1 MPRCPGKLSLSCLIL
16 VVQSLHSI
24 QLAHPAHSLPFTPS
38 LSPRYTHTRI
48 HTRRYIHVVIAR
60 PKMHNMKARHADMEH
75 PSAEKLLARAK
86 ACPKCLCFPG
96 RRPGRRA
103 HLPRKSLED
112 VNPFRKF
119 KRSNFFSYN
128 LRLPGFCVGGV
139 HVFQDGFRTSSRKT
153 QAFGTCAIYHHTRS
167 LSKSIIV
174 SVKADQMST
183 GTYLFRSSGFMQE
196 ASKLEHVFKENLSR
210 TTVGGIYSSHSAS
223 APFPL
228 LNVEDGALPKPS
240 TLKSRGE
247 GRSLVFSST

>member
-1 MPRCPGKLSLSCLIL
+1 MQAKSVFFCSICEATIKFLHYHAQPQPRKPPALTGPLTNSLP
-16 VVQSLHSI
+16 
-24 QLAHPAHSLPFTPS
+24 PAHSLPFTPS

-48 HTRRYIHVVIAR
+48 HTRMYIHVVIAR

-139 HVFQDGFRTSSRKT
+139 HVFQDGFRTSST
-153 QAFGTCAIYHHTRS
+153 ETHEFGTRETPVPRNS
-167 LSKSIIV
+167 
-174 SVKADQMST
+174 QPP
-183 GTYLFRSSGFMQE
+183 R
-196 ASKLEHVFKENLSR
+196 EH
-210 TTVGGIYSSHSAS
+210 A
-223 APFPL
+223 
-228 LNVEDGALPKPS
+228 
-240 TLKSRGE
+240 
-247 GRSLVFSST
+247 

>member
-1 MPRCPGKLSLSCLIL
+1 MDAQVSKLYLGFSLGMGMFVFSMITSYG
-16 VVQSLHSI
+16 V
-24 QLAHPAHSLPFTPS
+24 T
-38 LSPRYTHTRI
+38 Y
-48 HTRRYIHVVIAR
+48 
-60 PKMHNMKARHADMEH
+60 PKFI
-75 PSAEKLLARAK
+75 P
-86 ACPKCLCFPG
+86 CLCFPG

-112 VNPFRKF
+112 VNPFR
-119 KRSNFFSYN
+119 RIGSLSFFSYN

-153 QAFGTCAIYHHTRS
+153 QAFGTCTIYRHTRS

-196 ASKLEHVFKENLSR
+196 ASKLEHIFKVSPSR

-223 APFPL
+223 APFPI
-228 LNVEDGALPKPS
+228 
-240 TLKSRGE
+240 
-247 GRSLVFSST
+247 FQC

>member
-1 MPRCPGKLSLSCLIL
+1 MQAKSVFFLQHLRSNNQIPTLPRSAPTKKAPCTDWPTYKLSSTR
-16 VVQSLHSI
+16 SLTSF
-24 QLAHPAHSLPFTPS
+24 HSLS

-128 LRLPGFCVGGV
+128 LHLPGFCVGGV
-139 HVFQDGFRTSSRKT
+139 HVFQDGFRTSST
-153 QAFGTCAIYHHTRS
+153 ETHEFGTRETLVPRNS
-167 LSKSIIV
+167 
-174 SVKADQMST
+174 QPP
-183 GTYLFRSSGFMQE
+183 R
-196 ASKLEHVFKENLSR
+196 EH
-210 TTVGGIYSSHSAS
+210 A
-223 APFPL
+223 
-228 LNVEDGALPKPS
+228 
-240 TLKSRGE
+240 
-247 GRSLVFSST
+247 